1 MDIFGMGKSMIKED
15 KITRQMLDIIR
26 EGFKTKSN
34 SIITEDATVNNS
46 PNSNGDGFPITKKN
60 PQFSDVRESQEQS
73 IIKTLGEN
81 VEFEENALMFYP
93 MNKDLVLTG
102 KINSLNLAFQFRYN
116 DPSGDGCYLWA
127 NALQLTDTNNRTIG
141 KVRDAF
147 VNWKN
152 ALIQDGD
159 LIERLKQMSE
169 N

>member
-1 MDIFGMGKSMIKED
+1 MGKNMIKED
-15 KITRQMLDIIR
+15 RITRRMLEVIR
-26 EGFKTKSN
+26 EGFKTN
-34 SIITEDATVNNS
+34 NDNLITEEAQSDNS
-46 PNSNGDGFPITKKN
+46 QQTKEGFPITRKN
-60 PQFSDVRESQEQS
+60 PQFSDVREAQEQR

-81 VEFEENALMFYP
+81 EEFEENALMFYP

-141 KVRDAF
+141 KIRDAF
-147 VNWKN
+147 INWKN

-159 LIERLKQMSE
+159 LIERLTQMAE

>member
-1 MDIFGMGKSMIKED
+1 MGKNMIKED
-15 KITRQMLDIIR
+15 RITRRMLEVIR
-26 EGFKTKSN
+26 EGFKTSN
-34 SIITEDATVNNS
+34 DNLITEEAQSDNS
-46 PNSNGDGFPITKKN
+46 QQAKEGFPITRKN
-60 PQFSDVRESQEQS
+60 PQFSDVREAQEQS

-93 MNKDLVLTG
+93 MNKDLVLTA

-116 DPSGDGCYLWA
+116 DPSGDGCYLWV

-141 KVRDAF
+141 KIRDAF

-159 LIERLKQMSE
+159 LIERLKQMAE

>member
-1 MDIFGMGKSMIKED
+1 MGKNMIKED
-15 KITRQMLDIIR
+15 RIIRRMLEVIR
-26 EGFKTKSN
+26 EGFKTSN
-34 SIITEDATVNNS
+34 DNLITEEAQSDNS
-46 PNSNGDGFPITKKN
+46 QQTKEGFPITRKN
-60 PQFSDVRESQEQS
+60 PQFSDVREAQEQT

-93 MNKDLVLTG
+93 MNKDLVLTA

-141 KVRDAF
+141 KIRDAF
-147 VNWKN
+147 INWKN

-159 LIERLKQMSE
+159 LIERLTQMAE